1 MRKTTLATTIVLSSL
16 ALTLGACADGGGGA
30 GGGGGGGATEGGG
43 GTAGGGGDEM
53 YVALIS
59 KGFQH
64 QFWQAVRQ
72 GAEDAADELGVRVT
86 FDGPDTEA
94 DVEQQLQQLQTAL
107 SGNPAAVGFAALD
120 SEASIPLLTQIDEQG
135 IPVVAFD
142 SGVESDIPV
151 STVATDNHAAAAEA
165 AKKMIELTG
174 GSGDVAVICH
184 DQTSLTG
191 IQRRDGFVETIEE
204 DGGLTVVDIQYGGGD
219 QLRSTD
225 IAKAILQANPDL
237 AGIYG
242 CNEGSAIGVVNGVRE
257 LGRAEDLAVI
267 GFDSG
272 KGQIEAIMDGTMDG
286 AITQDPY
293 QIGYQTVETA
303 VKAVNGEDVE
313 EVVDTGFYWYDETN
327 MEDEEIARALYE

>member
-1 MRKTTLATTIVLSSL
+1 MRKTTMATTVMLSAL
-16 ALTLGACADGGGGA
+16 ALTLGACSDGGGG
-30 GGGGGGGATEGGG
+30 GTSP
-43 GTAGGGGDEM
+43 TAGGGAGASEPAGGAQGDM

-72 GAEDAADELGVRVT
+72 GAEDAGEELGVRVT

-107 SGNPAAVGFAALD
+107 SGNPDAVGFAALD
-120 SEASIPLLTQIDEQG
+120 SEASIPLLQQIDSQG

-151 STVATDNHAAAAEA
+151 STVATDNYAAAAEA
-165 AKKMIELTG
+165 ANKMVELTG
-174 GSGDVAVICH
+174 GEGDVAVVCH

-191 IQRRDGFVETIEE
+191 IQRTDGFVETAEKA
-204 DGGLTVVDIQYGGGD
+204 GLKVVDVQYGGGD

-225 IAKAILQANPDL
+225 ITKSILQANPDL
-237 AGIYG
+237 KGIYG

-257 LGRAEDLAVI
+257 LNRAEDLAVI

-272 KGQIEAIMDGTMDG
+272 QGQIDAIKDGTMDG

-303 VKAVNGEDVE
+303 VAAVKGEEVE
-313 EVVDTGFYWYDETN
+313 KVVDTGFYWYDSTN

>member
-16 ALTLGACADGGGGA
+16 ALTLGACSGGD
-30 GGGGGGGATEGGG
+30 GGGGGGGGTTAGGG
-43 GTAGGGGDEM
+43 GTAGAGGGDEM

-64 QFWQAVRQ
+64 QFWQAVRL

-107 SGNPAAVGFAALD
+107 SGNPDAVGFAALD

-151 STVATDNHAAAAEA
+151 STVATDNKAAAAEA
-165 AKKMIELTG
+165 AKHMIELTG

-204 DGGLTVVDIQYGGGD
+204 DGGLNVVDIQYGGGD

-257 LGRAEDLAVI
+257 LGRAEDMAVI

-272 KGQIEAIMDGTMDG
+272 KGQMEAIMDGTMDG

>member
-1 MRKTTLATTIVLSSL
+1 MRKTTMATTVMLSAL
-16 ALTLGACADGGGGA
+16 ALTLGACSD
-30 GGGGGGGATEGGG
+30 GGGGGGSSPTEAVGGI
-43 GTAGGGGDEM
+43 GTSEPPAEGET

-107 SGNPAAVGFAALD
+107 TGNPDAVGFAALD
-120 SEASIPLLTQIDEQG
+120 SEASIPLLQQIQSQDV
-135 IPVVAFD
+135 PVVAFD

-151 STVATDNHAAAAEA
+151 STVATDNYAAAAEA
-165 AKKMIELTG
+165 ANKMVELTG
-174 GSGDVAVICH
+174 GEGGVAVVCH

-191 IQRRDGFVETIEE
+191 IQRTDGFVETIEKAGME
-204 DGGLTVVDIQYGGGD
+204 VVDVQYGGGD

-225 IAKAILQANPDL
+225 ITKSILQANPDL

-257 LGRAEDLAVI
+257 LNRAEGMAVI

-272 KGQIEAIMDGTMDG
+272 QGQIDAINDGTMDG

-303 VKAVNGEDVE
+303 VAAINGDEVE
-313 EVVDTGFYWYDETN
+313 KVVDTGFYWYDSTN

>member
-1 MRKTTLATTIVLSSL
+1 MRTTTRRTTTAAAAMAGLAL
-16 ALTLGACADGGGGA
+16 ALTACNDDGGGEGAGA
-30 GGGGGGGATEGGG
+30 GGGGGGDGEQP
-43 GTAGGGGDEM
+43 
-53 YVALIS
+53 YVAIIS

-64 QFWQAVRQ
+64 QFWQTVNQ
-72 GAEDAADELGVRVT
+72 GAEDAAEELGARMT
-86 FDGPDTEA
+86 FDGPDTES

-107 SGNPAAVGFAALD
+107 SGNPDAVGFAALD
-120 SEASIPLLTQIDEQG
+120 SEASIPILTQIDGQG

-151 STVATDNHAAAAEA
+151 STVSTDNYAAAAEA
-165 AKKMIELTG
+165 AEHMIELTD
-174 GSGDVAVICH
+174 GSGDVAVVCH

-204 DGGLTVVDIQYGGGD
+204 QPDMQVVDVQYGGGD
-219 QLRSTD
+219 QLQSTN
-225 IAKAILQANPDL
+225 ITKSILQANPDL

-257 LGRAEDLAVI
+257 QNRAEDLAVI

-272 KGQIEAIMDGTMDG
+272 QGQIDAINEGIMDG

-303 VKAVNGEDVE
+303 VAAINGEEVE
-313 EVVDTGFYWYDETN
+313 ETVDTGYFWYDADN
-327 MEDEEIARALYE
+327 MDDDEIARALYE